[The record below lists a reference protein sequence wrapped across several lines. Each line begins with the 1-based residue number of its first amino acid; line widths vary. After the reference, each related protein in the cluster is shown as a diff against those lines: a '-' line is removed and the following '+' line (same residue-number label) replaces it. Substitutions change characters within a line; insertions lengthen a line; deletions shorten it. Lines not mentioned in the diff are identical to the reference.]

1 MQRMITLFIYLTS
14 LSAYA
19 NFPDYFGTA
28 VSTAS
33 IGNQATANHQDAA
46 NVYYHPSMAGFAK
59 KVSFAGAIS
68 TVQTSFPEI
77 NNIIKK
83 NTATSSTTE
92 SGGVKT
98 DYPDYQSYTLNFI
111 LPLRYE
117 DAGSLAFFLSAPIGT
132 MVEQSSGHPE
142 WPEYVMYRA
151 RYRRTQV
158 HLNYAQPIGDQ
169 FSLSIGAFLGF
180 QASAKIETQVSL
192 GNNFGSQATAS
203 SKVKPSVGAVIG
215 ASYRFDDNM
224 LNLTYQQ
231 EMKTNL
237 ESEAFGEIVDPS
249 ISLINISVNSLMYY
263 DPHTF
268 RFQWSKKSDSV
279 EFMTGFD
286 YQLWSNYKPPTIQV
300 VNNGGSVK
308 GSNDFEKLNLRNTF
322 TPKIGT
328 RFFINDSVSFSGG
341 LSYRQSPINSD
352 FSGNGN
358 SIDLDAW
365 IFALGSEYRFDF
377 LAHIIKLGASFQ
389 YQKLEDKTVTKSTGL
404 ESGGAGQKIGS
415 PGYNVGGDV
424 KIAMLGLSILF

>member
-1 MQRMITLFIYLTS
+1 MLKIFSFIFCALSTS
-14 LSAYA
+14 AFAS
-19 NFPDYFGTA
+19 FPDYFGTA

-33 IGNQATANHQDAA
+33 IGNQASANHQDAA

-59 KVSFAGAIS
+59 KVSFAGSIS
-68 TVQTSFPEI
+68 TAQTSFPEI
-77 NNIIKK
+77 NGVIKK

-92 SGGVKT
+92 SGSVRT
-98 DYPDYQSYTLNFI
+98 DYPNYQSYTLNFI

-117 DAGSLAFFLSAPIGT
+117 NAGSLGFFLSAPIGT

-169 FSLSIGAFLGF
+169 FSISIGAFLGF
-180 QASAKIETQVSL
+180 QASAKVETQVSL

-215 ASYRFDDNM
+215 ASYRYDDQM
-224 LNLTYQQ
+224 LNFTYQQ

-249 ISLINISVNSLMYY
+249 ISLINISINSLMFY

-268 RFQWSKKSDSV
+268 RIQWSKKTDAI
-279 EFMTGFD
+279 ELMTGVD
-286 YQLWSNYKPPTIQV
+286 YQMWSNYRPPTIQV
-300 VNNGGSVK
+300 INQGGSVK

-322 TPKIGT
+322 TPKLGT
-328 RFFINDSVSFSGG
+328 RFFLNDSLSFSGG
-341 LSYRQSPINSD
+341 LSYRQSPIEGD
-352 FSGNGN
+352 FSGSGN
-358 SIDLDAW
+358 SIDLDTW
-365 IFALGSEYRFDF
+365 IYALGSEYRFDF
-377 LAHIIKLGASFQ
+377 LDHVIKLGASFQ
-389 YQKLEDKTVTKSTGL
+389 YQKLEDRKVTKSSGL
-404 ESGGAGQKIGS
+404 ENGGTGQKIGA

-424 KIAMLGLSILF
+424 KVAMLGLSILF